1 MTPLVVNG
9 WTIYAHPLFLE
20 QVEALT
26 ERVTQLAAKDPG
38 GYRSRP
44 ATKRLAAIVKL
55 VLKDIPQ
62 DPQGR
67 QHCQEQYRQGHT
79 LGPAH
84 SHWCRARFYQQY
96 RLFFRY
102 DLAHKIIVYAWVN
115 DVSTRRAYGSKHDAY
130 AMFQKMLER
139 GHPPDS
145 WDTLQRTAI
154 QGGERIQALLGLN
167 AKSYAA
173 TDKEPPL

>member
-1 MTPLVVNG
+1 MTPLTING

-20 QVEALT
+20 QVDALT
-26 ERVTQLAAKDPG
+26 ERVQRLEAKDPA

-55 VLKDIPQ
+55 ALKDIPQ
-62 DPQGR
+62 DPQGG
-67 QHCQEQYRQGHT
+67 QYRQDNT

-84 SHWCRARFYQQY
+84 SHWCRAKFYQQY

-130 AMFQKMLER
+130 ATFHKMLR
-139 GHPPDS
+139 NGHPPDS
-145 WDTLQRTAI
+145 WDALQRAAI
-154 QGGERIQALLGLN
+154 QDGESIQALLGG
-167 AKSYAA
+167 AG
-173 TDKEPPL
+173 TDAEPLP

>member
-1 MTPLVVNG
+1 MTPLAING

-55 VLKDIPQ
+55 VLEDIPQ
-62 DPQGR
+62 NPQGA
-67 QHCQEQYRQGHT
+67 QYRQGNT

-84 SHWCRARFYQQY
+84 SHWCRAKFYQQY

-102 DLAHKIIVYAWVN
+102 DLAHKVLIYAWVN
-115 DVSTRRAYGSKHDAY
+115 DASTRRAYGSKHDAY
-130 AMFQKMLER
+130 TTFYKMLEK

-167 AKSYAA
+167 AKGYAV
-173 TDKEPPL
+173 TNEEPPS